1 MWRHST
7 VKLTHYPHPMPD
19 HEDDKIA
26 PILAYLRQT
35 FQGAELSHG
44 WADAHTYEFRMVHG
58 GLVQKVLVASAF
70 LDSRTPDDITVFFHV
85 HLLGQMMLRAG
96 GKPVLVREE
105 GIII

>member
-1 MWRHST
+1 
-7 VKLTHYPHPMPD
+7 MPD

-26 PILAYLRQT
+26 PIMAYLRQT

-58 GLVQKVLVASAF
+58 GLVQKVLVPRAF
-70 LDSRTPDDITVFFHV
+70 LDARTPDGITVFIHV
-85 HLLGQMMLRAG
+85 HLLGQMMLRSG